1 MKNLLL
7 VVLITAAFTISAQSR
22 YPLQTV
28 FKGEEVVIL
37 TKNQADNINIVFE
50 KQKQEIL
57 QLKNQFQRISNLNDS
72 LDSIQKSYYNFYVE
86 KLKKLELLENLI
98 YWAAVDGTWIYYS
111 YSDSI
116 IKLVDLSFYYVD
128 LNNKN
133 ANLLF
138 INTPA
143 EYRIHKV
150 SEREESP
157 PLQWEYRFPEAIRPR
172 VYNFPN

>member
-1 MKNLLL
+1 MAT
-7 VVLITAAFTISAQSR
+7 VTISAQSR

-37 TKNQADNINIVFE
+37 TKKQADDINIVFE

-57 QLKNQFQRISNLNDS
+57 QLKSQFQRISNINDS
-72 LDSIQKSYYNFYVE
+72 LDSIQKSYSNFYVE
-86 KLKKLELLENLI
+86 KLKRLESLENII

-111 YSDSI
+111 YIDST
-116 IKLVDLSFYYVD
+116 IKLVDLSYYFVELD
-128 LNNKN
+128 NNN

-143 EYRIHKV
+143 ECRTLKV

-172 VYNFPN
+172 VYSLPKE

>member
-1 MKNLLL
+1 MNS
-7 VVLITAAFTISAQSR
+7 ISAQSR

-37 TKNQADNINIVFE
+37 TKKQADDINIVFE

-57 QLKNQFQRISNLNDS
+57 QLKIQYQHISNINDS
-72 LDSIQKSYYNFYVE
+72 LDSIQKSYSNFYVE
-86 KLKKLELLENLI
+86 KLKRLESLENII

-111 YSDSI
+111 YIDST
-116 IKLVDLSFYYVD
+116 IKLVDLSYYFVELD
-128 LNNKN
+128 DNN
-133 ANLLF
+133 ANIMF
-138 INTPA
+138 INTPE

-172 VYNFPN
+172 VYSLPKK

>member
-1 MKNLLL
+1 MAT
-7 VVLITAAFTISAQSR
+7 VTISAQSR

-37 TKNQADNINIVFE
+37 TKKQADDINIVFE

-57 QLKNQFQRISNLNDS
+57 QLKSQFQRVSNINDS
-72 LDSIQKSYYNFYVE
+72 LDSIQKSYSNFYVE
-86 KLKKLELLENLI
+86 KLKRLESLENI
-98 YWAAVDGTWIYYS
+98 VYCAAVDGTWIYYS
-111 YSDSI
+111 YIDST
-116 IKLVDLSFYYVD
+116 IKLVDLSYYFVELD
-128 LNNKN
+128 DNN

-138 INTPA
+138 INTPT
-143 EYRIHKV
+143 EYRNFKI